1 MQELL
6 DPLNGFIAYPVW
18 ISIYCKFVF
27 DNQKQIHYNEIIL
40 KRRYESWTFTYV
52 TETISGEVA
61 WLGVETMNIILYT
74 IYFILVYARN
84 YRAISKALL

>member
-27 DNQKQIHYNEIIL
+27 DNQKQVHYNEIIL

-61 WLGVETMNIILYT
+61 WLGTLLDFSLLTPFSNGKA
-74 IYFILVYARN
+74 FI
-84 YRAISKALL
+84 

>member
-6 DPLNGFIAYPVW
+6 DPLNGLIAYPVW

-61 WLGVETMNIILYT
+61 WLGTLLDLSLLTPFSNGKA
-74 IYFILVYARN
+74 FI
-84 YRAISKALL
+84 